1 MGLLPLSS
9 GNLEVDGESI
19 YINQNTR
26 QKWLSQISHVP
37 QQIFLA
43 DKSIKENICNNSLDE
58 DDDLERLEWA
68 AEIAEATEF
77 ILDLPNE
84 WMTQIG
90 QQGVRLSG
98 GQRQRLGLARA
109 IYRERPVLVLDEAT
123 SALDSYTESKVM
135 NNIMAMKNK
144 PTLIMVAHRLSTLE
158 VCDRVLLLDKGQ
170 IIQQGKLDEIQTTL
184 SLMNKRQG

>member
-1 MGLLPLSS
+1 MVVSNQPCATADFPCRQI
-9 GNLEVDGESI
+9 NHGEH
-19 YINQNTR
+19 
-26 QKWLSQISHVP
+26 L
-37 QQIFLA
+37 QQHH
-43 DKSIKENICNNSLDE
+43 E
-58 DDDLERLEWA
+58 DTDLEKLEWA

-77 ILDLPNE
+77 ILELPQQ
-84 WMTQIG
+84 WMTPVG

-123 SALDSYTESKVM
+123 SALDSYTETKVM

-158 VCDRVLLLDKGQ
+158 ICDRVLLLDKGQ
-170 IIQQGKLDEIQTTL
+170 IIQQGKLDEIQITL
-184 SLMNKRQG
+184 ALMNKQSRHS

>member
-9 GNLEVDGESI
+9 GDLEVAGQSI

-26 QKWLSQISHVP
+26 QQWLSQISHVP

-43 DKSIKENICNNSLDE
+43 DKSIMENICYNKIQE
-58 DDDLERLEWA
+58 DADLEKLEWA

-77 ILDLPNE
+77 ILELPNQ
-84 WMTQIG
+84 WMTGIG

-109 IYRERPVLVLDEAT
+109 IYRERPVLVLDETT
-123 SALDSYTESKVM
+123 SALDNTQ
-135 NNIMAMKNK
+135 K
-144 PTLIMVAHRLSTLE
+144 P
-158 VCDRVLLLDKGQ
+158 K
-170 IIQQGKLDEIQTTL
+170 
-184 SLMNKRQG
+184 